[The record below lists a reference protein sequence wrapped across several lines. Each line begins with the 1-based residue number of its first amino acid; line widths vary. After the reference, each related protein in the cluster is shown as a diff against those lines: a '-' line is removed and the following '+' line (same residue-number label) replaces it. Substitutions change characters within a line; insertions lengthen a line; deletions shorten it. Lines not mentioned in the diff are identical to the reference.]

1 MIDYGDV
8 VFAAQQLRIKK
19 KAEPSRPATTAP
31 ATEEGLIL
39 LIDDSPAV
47 AEALGDVLKLLG
59 YGVIVAKNGQAGVA
73 LFEEHQDDVSLVIL
87 DMNMPVM
94 NGEETLA
101 RLRSLEPEVKIII
114 SSGVRD
120 AEAKRRCAGHDG
132 LHFLHKPYDFD
143 TAREKVEAALAAP
156 GLP

>member
-1 MIDYGDV
+1 MIDYGDLA
-8 VFAAQQLRIKK
+8 FAAQRLAMKK
-19 KAEPSRPATTAP
+19 KADPSRPAIPVP

-39 LIDDSPAV
+39 LIDDSPTV
-47 AEALGDVLKLLG
+47 VEALGDVLELLG
-59 YGVIVAKNGQAGVA
+59 YGVISAENGQEGVT
-73 LFEEHQDDVSLVIL
+73 LFEEHQDDISLVIL

-94 NGEETLA
+94 NGEETLE

-120 AEAKRRCAGHDG
+120 AEVKRRCAGHDG
-132 LHFLHKPYDFD
+132 LHFLHKPYDFH

-156 GLP
+156 SLF